1 MALRNFTS
9 LAVLG
14 ALGLLTACPGDDGDS
29 TTGTT
34 GTTGSPTSATETDST
49 TGTPT
54 TSTSE
59 TTGTTGT
66 TDAPTGSTT
75 GTADSELCTNFGGQ
89 AGVEAVIGSFIGKVL
104 VNDKINAYFLSSDV
118 DGANLGTCLS
128 TQVGSAIGCAGVIY
142 ECGDM
147 KTVHAGMGISTQDF
161 NDLAADF
168 VAAMNEVPTLTDAD
182 KATVGA
188 ALGSMLP
195 DIVEDPD
202 NNVSIYQ
209 RVGRKPAI
217 IKLIGDPK
225 AAESFVGLVAA
236 DATINTFFSASDFA
250 RLNTCL
256 VRQVTGA
263 TAGGSALGP
272 IYGKEVDAP
281 APADPGVGAGN
292 PCLDMVTS
300 HKDLKDDKM
309 MGIEFADFGALV
321 GHLVT
326 AMTTA
331 GVTMDDQNAIAGV
344 LGPLC
349 PDIVTVD
356 PENCP

>member
-1 MALRNFTS
+1 MTLRILTSVALVS
-9 LAVLG
+9 LLS
-14 ALGLLTACPGDDGDS
+14 ACPGDSDDS
-29 TTGTT
+29 TTS
-34 GTTGSPTSATETDST
+34 TTGSPTGATETAST

-54 TSTSE
+54 TSTTTSGE
-59 TTGTTGT
+59 TTGTT
-66 TDAPTGSTT
+66 TDNPTGSTT

-118 DGANLGTCLS
+118 DGANLGTCLA

-147 KTVHAGMGISTQDF
+147 KSVHAGMGISTQDF

-168 VAAMNEVPTLTDAD
+168 VAAMNEVPTLTDTD

-188 ALGSMLP
+188 ALGSMAG

-236 DATINTFFSASDFA
+236 DATINTFFSATDFA

-281 APADPGVGAGN
+281 PPVDPGVGAGN
-292 PCLDMVTS
+292 PCLDMITS